1 MRFDHVPR
9 DVRIGCR
16 VFHQGEDPAGHET
29 GRANRS
35 AAARHFRHRDKA
47 ATGFDLDPAAV
58 PGRDDVIGADL
69 PARINDDL
77 HTVAPHK
84 FTVLRAQ
91 HITGAMPRGG
101 YVAAIAAAGS
111 MRWVRR
117 SCLRCPPQLAIE
129 HCQVPETRAVRR
141 CPRPRM
147 PGTWDPSWRANASG
161 S

>member
-84 FTVLRAQ
+84 FTVLRAH
-91 HITGAMPRGG
+91 HITGAMPRGAS
-101 YVAAIAAAGS
+101 Y
-111 MRWVRR
+111 R
-117 SCLRCPPQLAIE
+117 
-129 HCQVPETRAVRR
+129 HRR
-141 CPRPRM
+141 CWINAVGSPELLAMPASAGNRTL
-147 PGTWDPSWRANASG
+147 PGTRNTCSSEL